1 MKKTDKKELAN
12 YLNDEYLYDFYG
24 VEEVEAE
31 DLEETVSILWD
42 HFPADEMED
51 ICQECIEKFH
61 AEKSILKS
69 YFNYML

>member
-1 MKKTDKKELAN
+1 MKKNDKKELAN

-42 HFPADEMED
+42 HFPADEIED
-51 ICQECIEKFH
+51 ICQECIEKFP
-61 AEKSILKS
+61 AEKKYIEEL
-69 YFNYML
+69 FQL